1 MSLSVRRE
9 VVLSSWEIHLT
20 RLRAESAQP
29 PACSWK
35 TSEVKRMPFLVT
47 SVACVVERSFEG
59 FAVRQLL
66 SRGRRRA

>member
-20 RLRAESAQP
+20 RLRAESAQS

-35 TSEVKRMPFLVT
+35 TSEVKRMPFW
-47 SVACVVERSFEG
+47 
-59 FAVRQLL
+59 
-66 SRGRRRA
+66 